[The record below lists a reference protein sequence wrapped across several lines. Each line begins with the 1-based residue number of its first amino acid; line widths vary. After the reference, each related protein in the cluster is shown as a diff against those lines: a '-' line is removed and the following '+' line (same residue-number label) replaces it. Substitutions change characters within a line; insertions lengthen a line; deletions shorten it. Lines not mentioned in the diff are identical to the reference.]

1 VRADAGQAI
10 AANADMS
17 AATNHGSRGKTVIPE
32 PPYKPKEET
41 MTTSKRLRVGLIGAN
56 GRWGPRA
63 HVPALTRLPETELF
77 AVCTAHADT
86 AQAAADK
93 FGVARAYGSDKA
105 MHANPDVDA
114 ALIAVRVPAH
124 YALSKNALEAGKPVY
139 CEWPLGANTK
149 EAEELAALARKLKVP
164 TMVGLQRRASP
175 AYLHLRELVKSGYVG
190 QVLSV
195 NMMMMGSG
203 VLTRTA
209 DRTWQRDVTLGA
221 NTLTITFGHAIDALC
236 MVVGELTDV
245 SAVVSTQVPQWFESD
260 TKKFVDVTSP
270 DNIMIQ
276 GRLEGGA
283 VVSAN
288 VGVHPYHGSGYRL
301 EIYGKDGTL
310 AMVGG
315 GEAGEEAR
323 RTIVGGHKD
332 DKTLQALPVPERFKW
347 VPEEVR
353 NAGAGYDVGQMW
365 VKFAEAIRGGSP
377 VEADF
382 DLAVRRHRMLD
393 AIVRASESGQR
404 QKVVL

>member
-1 VRADAGQAI
+1 M
-10 AANADMS
+10 AA
-17 AATNHGSRGKTVIPE
+17 RE
-32 PPYKPKEET
+32 P
-41 MTTSKRLRVGLIGAN
+41 LRVGFIGAN

-63 HVPALTRLPETELF
+63 HAPALQGLPETEIY

-93 FGVARAYGSDKA
+93 YGVKRAYSDDKTMDA
-105 MHANPDVDA
+105 DPQVEA
-114 ALIAVRVPAH
+114 ALVAVRVPAH
-124 YALSKNALEAGKPVY
+124 YVLTKNALEAGKNVY

-149 EAEELAALARKLKVP
+149 EAEELAALARKMKVH

-175 AYLHLRELVKSGYVG
+175 AFQHLRDLVKEGYVG

-195 NMMMMGSG
+195 TMTQMGSG

-221 NTLTITFGHAIDALC
+221 NTLTITFGHSMDAVC
-236 MVVGELTDV
+236 MVVGELAEV
-245 SAVVSTQVPQWFESD
+245 SAIVSTQVPQWFETD
-260 TKKFVDVTSP
+260 TKKSVDVTSP

-276 GRLEGGA
+276 GRAEGGA
-283 VVSAN
+283 IVSAY

-310 AMVGG
+310 AMIGG

-323 RTIVGGHKD
+323 RKVMGGRKD
-332 DKTLQALPVPERFKW
+332 DKALQEIPVPERYKW
-347 VPEEVR
+347 VPEDVR
-353 NAGAGYDVGQMW
+353 NAGPSYDVGQMW
-365 VKFAEAIRGGSP
+365 VKFAEAIRTNTRIEP
-377 VEADF
+377 DF
-382 DLAVRRHRMLD
+382 DSAVRRHRMLD
-393 AIVRASESGQR
+393 AIVRASETGQR